1 MKKIFITSL
10 TCWVLLTG
18 CSESE
23 QAASQAEPSAPKVET
38 VASTPKPAEPA
49 HPGQAIWEG
58 TCKVCHSVGLAGAPI
73 IGNKDAWAPRIAR
86 GKDSLYQHALEGW
99 GDMPARGGNPDLADD
114 QVKLAVDYMVSKA
127 L

>member
-1 MKKIFITSL
+1 MIRYLFASL
-10 TCWVLLTG
+10 TCLILVAG
-18 CSESE
+18 CNNKE
-23 QAASQAEPSAPKVET
+23 EPSAAAP
-38 VASTPKPAEPA
+38 ASTPAPKVVEAPAEPA

-99 GDMPARGGNPDLADD
+99 GDMPSRGGNPDLSDD